1 MIRLKIL
8 AALFSMV
15 VAVTE
20 ELSFFEPSPAEPK
33 RQEERPAAI
42 TKTVPPQEPEQPEII
57 TSTPDTFTVAA
68 SVYFPEPHQTDSTP
82 FITADGSKINKNN
95 PKKHRWIAVSRD
107 LHTRWGGEM
116 DFGDSLMVSGVSEKL
131 DGIYIVRDVMNRRM
145 HNKIDILVGRQD
157 KIMGFWHDVQVAK
170 VD

>member
-8 AALFSMV
+8 AALFSMA
-15 VAVTE
+15 VAVKE
-20 ELSFFEPSPAEPK
+20 ELSLFEPSFAEPA
-33 RQEERPAAI
+33 RQEELPTAI
-42 TKTVPPQEPEQPEII
+42 TKRVPPPEPEQPKIV
-57 TSTPDTFTVAA
+57 TPTPETITVAA
-68 SVYFPEPHQTDSTP
+68 SVYFPEPHQTDSSP

-107 LHTRWGGEM
+107 LHSRWGGEM
-116 DFGDSLMVSGVSEKL
+116 EFGDSLMISGVSDKL

-145 HNKIDILVGRQD
+145 HKQIDILVGRQD